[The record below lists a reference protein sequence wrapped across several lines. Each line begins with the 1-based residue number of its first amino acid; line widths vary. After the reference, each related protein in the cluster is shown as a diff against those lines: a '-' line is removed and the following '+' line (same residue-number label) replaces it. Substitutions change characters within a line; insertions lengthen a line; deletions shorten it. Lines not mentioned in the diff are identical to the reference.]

1 MLVANLINPS
11 YIIEC
16 FYFFVYRL
24 FSKTIAK
31 YILNNSLNN
40 IYNVPQSCVCSVSTK
55 ILVNGC
61 LLIMVMF
68 IVTVLPVSKLYQ
80 NYVMRIG

>member
-1 MLVANLINPS
+1 
-11 YIIEC
+11 
-16 FYFFVYRL
+16 
-24 FSKTIAK
+24 
-31 YILNNSLNN
+31 
-40 IYNVPQSCVCSVSTK
+40 VCSVSTK

-68 IVTVLPVSKLYQ
+68 IVTVLPVSKLSQ

>member
-40 IYNVPQSCVCSVSTK
+40 IYNVP
-55 ILVNGC
+55 
-61 LLIMVMF
+61 
-68 IVTVLPVSKLYQ
+68 
-80 NYVMRIG
+80 

>member
-1 MLVANLINPS
+1 MLIANLINPS

-40 IYNVPQSCVCSVSTK
+40 IQCTIIMCV
-55 ILVNGC
+55 
-61 LLIMVMF
+61 
-68 IVTVLPVSKLYQ
+68 
-80 NYVMRIG
+80 